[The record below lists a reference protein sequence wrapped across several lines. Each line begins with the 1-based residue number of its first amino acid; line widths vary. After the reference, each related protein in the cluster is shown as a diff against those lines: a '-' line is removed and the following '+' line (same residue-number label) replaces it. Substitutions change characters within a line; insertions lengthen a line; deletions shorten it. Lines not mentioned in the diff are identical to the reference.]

1 MKCSQTQNCI
11 SPKGRFSKDTLME
24 SICFVLQVRFFLA
37 TMYACSK
44 QGREIHPLST
54 TLSNSNTHTHTHT
67 HTRAVRAMCWGQ
79 VHPVSSGVGQKGRDC
94 IRGNNDV
101 SRAGV
106 SSHYSKSR
114 RFLPL
119 VSRHPRR
126 CSVCPVA
133 QAKWQWWSKGGNPVS
148 GISVYCAVLV

>member
-1 MKCSQTQNCI
+1 
-11 SPKGRFSKDTLME
+11 ME
-24 SICFVLQVRFFLA
+24 SKCFVLQVRLFLA

-54 TLSNSNTHTHTHT
+54 TLSNINTHTHTHT
-67 HTRAVRAMCWGQ
+67 RTHAHTHARTHARTHAHTRAIRAMCWGQ

-106 SSHYSKSR
+106 SSHYSNSR
-114 RFLPL
+114 SSLLL
-119 VSRHPRR
+119 VSRHPRW

-133 QAKWQWWSKGGNPVS
+133 QAKWVWWSKGGNPLFGVS
-148 GISVYCAVLV
+148 EYCAVIV

>member
-1 MKCSQTQNCI
+1 MKCSRGLMKCSQTQNCI

-67 HTRAVRAMCWGQ
+67 HERYEPC
-79 VHPVSSGVGQKGRDC
+79 VGDKSTQC
-94 IRGNNDV
+94 Q
-101 SRAGV
+101 AGSDKKEGTV
-106 SSHYSKSR
+106 
-114 RFLPL
+114 
-119 VSRHPRR
+119 
-126 CSVCPVA
+126 
-133 QAKWQWWSKGGNPVS
+133 
-148 GISVYCAVLV
+148 